1 MKALLFP
8 FLAALAL
15 SACSSKVDFE
25 IDNPTNAPLAISI
38 DGKDLP
44 VAANASRAVSLA
56 PGEHRLHSER
66 LGEVRFIVYADGR
79 GGLINP
85 TLSEYV
91 TAREIYV
98 TGEDKLK
105 NFGSSGLGMELGGV
119 QFKGPYE
126 KHHGLFIDK
135 SWNFGVRQP
144 FPEEQ
149 IVAHVDASGG
159 KISTKVF
166 TAPDFID
173 YVEQS
178 MGEPGAFKR
187 EQPAGYI
194 APAHSLEPA
203 PSTLPALDP
212 AFEAHAGPM
221 RDLYARWLKA
231 STASEQKALR
241 KEDFKASM
249 AFTQATMTLGAKLPV
264 AANEAYNDFVTT
276 RSTLM
281 AQSALV
287 LP

>member
-8 FLAALAL
+8 VLAALAL

-56 PGEHRLHSER
+56 PGKHRLHSER